1 MRRSILGD
9 IFMSYTIYFAGDLF
23 DHKDLAGN
31 AALAT
36 AITEKSEGRFLCLLP
51 QNFESGAMSA
61 QDIRDN
67 DLKLLV
73 DCDLALFNF
82 DGTELDSGTVVE
94 YMFAKFA
101 DIPSV
106 ILRTDLR
113 NAGAGRFEYPWN
125 PMVSHFPRTE
135 VVILD
140 VHERYQ
146 ALVASQNYADYPL
159 EHYNENRS
167 CQSAAAVT
175 DWVAGEV
182 MAAFERVLKEPAR
195 LSPEL
200 SSTVYDWLAKMPGF
214 AEVSGDVSFK
224 KILEKKRQK
233 GLI

>member
-1 MRRSILGD
+1 
-9 IFMSYTIYFAGDLF
+9 MSYTIYFAGDLF

-36 AITEKSEGRFLCLLP
+36 AIAEKSEGRFLCRLP
-51 QNFESGAMSA
+51 QNIESLAMSA
-61 QDIRDN
+61 QEIRDG
-67 DLKLLV
+67 DLKLLAG
-73 DCDLALFNF
+73 CDLALFNF

-113 NAGAGRFEYPWN
+113 NAGAGYGKYPWN
-125 PMVSHFPRTE
+125 PMVSHYPRTE
-135 VVILD
+135 VVILN

-146 ALVASQNYADYPL
+146 ALVASQNTENELL
-159 EHYNENRS
+159 EHYKQNRS
-167 CQSAAAVT
+167 CRSAAETT
-175 DWVAGEV
+175 DWVAAEV
-182 MAAFERVLKEPAR
+182 VAAFERVLKEPAQ

-214 AEVSGDVSFK
+214 AEISGEVSFK
-224 KILEKKRQK
+224 KVLERKRLK